1 MAHPVKFFDEHITL
15 LHSVQAD
22 NNGSRQGQEPD
33 EGSEIIVIV
42 ILILIVII
50 IVIIFIINADN
61 NGSRQSQPSD
71 EKLENEYCYWHPIG
85 TLIL

>member
-42 ILILIVII
+42 ILILIIMGQYYGEMLAETGSFDVLFWYWVLGIGVYTYIHII
-50 IVIIFIINADN
+50 
-61 NGSRQSQPSD
+61 
-71 EKLENEYCYWHPIG
+71 
-85 TLIL
+85 